1 MKIRLGEPTFVS
13 IQGEGQRTGVLSVW
27 TRFFGCN
34 LRCLGFFQENPKD
47 PSTYIDPLH
56 GVNPKEY
63 TSVFQLPVVE
73 VGCDTIYGIDPRFK
87 HCATN
92 YESEQALADE
102 IIKLLPTGSWMHAM
116 TGQTYDWCLTGGEP
130 LMNQKAIIALYE
142 EMYKRDNFPYDIQI
156 ESNGTQEL
164 SQPFADLI
172 YETTQGRKLG
182 KTNWFWSFSP
192 KLHCVSGE
200 PPEKAWKPE
209 CIKQAWDIN
218 RKGWLKFVVNG
229 TEEAWAEVAA
239 KVKELQSV
247 YGVEF
252 PIFIMGVG
260 ATKEQQEDTTHISAI
275 ANRAIMEGYHFS
287 GRLHCTIWGNTAGV

>member
-13 IQGEGQRTGVLSVW
+13 IQGEGARTGVLSIWV
-27 TRFFGCN
+27 RFFGCN
-34 LRCLGFFQENPKD
+34 LRCPGFFQADPKD

-92 YESEQALADE
+92 YESEQSLVDE
-102 IIKLLPTGSWMHAM
+102 IIRMLPTNNWKHAV

-130 LMNQKAIIALYE
+130 LMNQKAIVAIYE
-142 EMYKRDNFPYDIQI
+142 EMFTRDNFPYDVQI

-164 SQPFADLI
+164 SQLFVDLI
-172 YETTQGRKLG
+172 RDTADGRDIG
-182 KTNWFWSFSP
+182 STNWFWSFSP
-192 KLHCVSGE
+192 KLYSVSGE

-209 CIKQAWDIN
+209 CIRQAWAVN
-218 RKGWLKFVVNG
+218 PHGWLKFVVNG
-229 TEEAWAEVAA
+229 TEEAWGEVAS
-239 KVKELQSV
+239 KVAELRNLD
-247 YGVEF
+247 VEF
-252 PIFIMGVG
+252 PVYIMGVG
-260 ATKEQQEDTTHISAI
+260 ATKEQQEDTNHISAI
-275 ANRAIMEGYHFS
+275 ANRAIKDGYHFS